1 MKHFKKIAVV
11 VIGAALGFAYYRFI
25 GCQSGVCPLTSNP
38 WISTGYGALI
48 GFVFTLNGKQ
58 SEENENQNEQ
68 NESQEKESK

>member
-1 MKHFKKIAVV
+1 LLVKHFKKIV
-11 VIGAALGFAYYRFI
+11 VIAVGATLGFAYYRFI

-58 SEENENQNEQ
+58 KEQ
-68 NESQEKESK
+68 KDNQEKESN

>member
-1 MKHFKKIAVV
+1 VKHLKKIV
-11 VIGAALGFAYYRFI
+11 VIAIGATLGFAYYRFI

-58 SEENENQNEQ
+58 KEQ
-68 NESQEKESK
+68 KDNQEKESN